1 MFLRWLSLLDYVSI
15 YSFII
20 IIDSKRVFFVIYSRY
35 QLKSGNF
42 LQRNKKK
49 NLVLST
55 EPFITI
61 GYVLNI

>member
-1 MFLRWLSLLDYVSI
+1 MTQLVGLCIDL
-15 YSFII
+15 FIHYYYRF
-20 IIDSKRVFFVIYSRY
+20 KAGFFFVIYSRY

-55 EPFITI
+55 EPLITI

>member
-1 MFLRWLSLLDYVSI
+1 MFLRWLSFLDYVSI

-55 EPFITI
+55 EPLITI

>member
-35 QLKSGNF
+35 QLKSDNF

-55 EPFITI
+55 EPLITI

>member
-1 MFLRWLSLLDYVSI
+1 MFLGWLSLLDYVSI

-55 EPFITI
+55 EPLITI

>member
-1 MFLRWLSLLDYVSI
+1 MTQLVGLCIDL
-15 YSFII
+15 FIHYYYRF
-20 IIDSKRVFFVIYSRY
+20 KAGFFVIYSRY

>member
-55 EPFITI
+55 EPLITI

>member
-1 MFLRWLSLLDYVSI
+1 MFLRWLSLLDYESI
-15 YSFII
+15 YSF
-20 IIDSKRVFFVIYSRY
+20 IIDSKRVFLLFILDINSNQVI
-35 QLKSGNF
+35 F

-55 EPFITI
+55 EPLITI

>member
-20 IIDSKRVFFVIYSRY
+20 IIDSKRGFFVIYSRY

-55 EPFITI
+55 EPLITI

>member
-1 MFLRWLSLLDYVSI
+1 MFLRWLSLLDYESI

-55 EPFITI
+55 EPLITI

>member
-55 EPFITI
+55 EPLITI
-61 GYVLNI
+61 GYALNI

>member
-1 MFLRWLSLLDYVSI
+1 MFLRWLSLLDYESI

-20 IIDSKRVFFVIYSRY
+20 IIDSKRVFLLFILDINSNQVI
-35 QLKSGNF
+35 F

-55 EPFITI
+55 EPLITI